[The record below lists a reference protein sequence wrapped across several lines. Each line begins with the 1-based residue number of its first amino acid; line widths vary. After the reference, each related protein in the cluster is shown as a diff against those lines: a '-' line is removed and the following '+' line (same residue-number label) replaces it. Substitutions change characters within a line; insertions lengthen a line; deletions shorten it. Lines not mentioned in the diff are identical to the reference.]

1 MIACKKM
8 RKYCLFPIV
17 LILTFIPCV
26 LPAQGISPETN
37 SLSSQLDTLI
47 KYQLPAGSNVSV
59 SAYDLTAN
67 KVLYDYQADKL
78 SRPASTMKLLTTI
91 TALARPEADEPFR
104 TEVWYKGVI
113 ERDTL
118 KGDIYVVGGF
128 DPEFDDEALDSLVGS
143 VARLPFSVVQGRI
156 YGDVSMKDSLYW
168 GSGWLWDDTP
178 HSFQPYLSPLMLD
191 KGVVTVTAFPGAQG
205 DTARLEC
212 TPASSY
218 YTLANTTKTRTPSAG
233 RFRVSRNWLENGNE
247 LAVSGNVDGRRT
259 GTVNI
264 YSSQD
269 FFMHTFLERLR
280 AKGIHCLSDY
290 SFREFQKDS
299 VSVRMA
305 SYSTS
310 VQAVVNRI
318 MKESDNLN
326 AEALLCRLGAQFT
339 GGRHVSAADGLSA
352 VRQLIGKLGYL
363 PDRYNLADGCG
374 LSNYNYISSE
384 LLVAF
389 LKFAYSRTDVF
400 QKLYKALPIGGVD
413 GTLKNRMRKGTPS
426 YKNVHAKTGSFTA
439 INCLAGYLKANNGHH
454 IAFAIMNQN
463 VLSAGRRVNSR
474 MQSVT
479 CLSDEWPVGVNFIFQ
494 ARNYAGCTDF
504 FSLIHAALFIRAI
517 RVIPCLK
524 GLFNGRN
531 CLYLYCAQSTFFI
544 SPLFASSACIAR
556 AARME

>member
-1 MIACKKM
+1 M

-17 LILTFIPCV
+17 LILTLIPCV

-47 KYQLPAGSNVSV
+47 KYQLPAGSNVSI

-128 DPEFDDEALDSLVGS
+128 DPEFDDEALDSLVGR

-191 KGVVTVTAFPGAQG
+191 KGVVTVTAFPGTQG

-212 TPASSY
+212 TPVSSY
-218 YTLANTTKTRTPSAG
+218 YTLANATTRTPSAG

-280 AKGIHCLSDY
+280 AKGIYCLSDY

-463 VLSAGRRVNSR
+463 VLSGREARK
-474 MQSVT
+474 
-479 CLSDEWPVGVNFIFQ
+479 FQ
-494 ARNYAGCTDF
+494 DAVCDM
-504 FSLIHAALFIRAI
+504 LIR
-517 RVIPCLK
+517 
-524 GLFNGRN
+524 
-531 CLYLYCAQSTFFI
+531 
-544 SPLFASSACIAR
+544 
-556 AARME
+556 